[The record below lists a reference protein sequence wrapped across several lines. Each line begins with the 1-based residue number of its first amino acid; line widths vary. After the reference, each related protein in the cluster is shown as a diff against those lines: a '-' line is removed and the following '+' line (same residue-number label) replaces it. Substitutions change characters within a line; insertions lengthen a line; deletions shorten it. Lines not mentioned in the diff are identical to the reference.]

1 MSPIVQPWLR
11 REIINSY
18 PEEYDHDISEVHNS
32 VQNLKVGSQ
41 GSEHE
46 GYLIKVVLA
55 ADGEP
60 VHVQGRSGNTIDA
73 IFDIRYHHT
82 KQLEIINK
90 NWKRID
96 M

>member
-18 PEEYDHDISEVHNS
+18 QEEYDHDISEVNNT
-32 VQNLKVGSQ
+32 VQNLNIEPQ
-41 GSEHE
+41 ASENE
-46 GYLIKVVLA
+46 DYLIKVVLA

-60 VHVQGRSGNTIDA
+60 V
-73 IFDIRYHHT
+73 Y
-82 KQLEIINK
+82 
-90 NWKRID
+90 